1 MAYCSKR
8 IQEGLVRRFAR
19 AGYKVS
25 PEQFSVLAQ
34 LWENDGL
41 SQQTL
46 ADRFHRSKVAAFHLI
61 TKLERQGVVERRPN
75 PADGR
80 SNLVFLTD
88 KGRAMVSTL
97 IPLAQENLD
106 WALEGISAE
115 EAETAKEVLYKM
127 AANMTQ
133 ESRD

>member
-1 MAYCSKR
+1 MGWVVAYCSKR
-8 IQEGLVRRFAR
+8 LQEGLVRRFSG

-25 PEQFSVLAQ
+25 PEQFSILAQ

-61 TKLERQGVVERRPN
+61 TKLEGQGVVERRPN

-80 SNLVFLTD
+80 SNLVFLSLSD
-88 KGRAMVSTL
+88 
-97 IPLAQENLD
+97 PLC
-106 WALEGISAE
+106 
-115 EAETAKEVLYKM
+115 
-127 AANMTQ
+127 
-133 ESRD
+133 